1 MNHSNSTFDRTPD
14 LAASTPAVP
23 TRQTTPPPTDAAG
36 VTDAVAFQR
45 VHHDAGTPGGAQRGV
60 TSSAE
65 RRPAVPWASPDPDM
79 APTRTNNSNHLER
92 SETVVARGGGG
103 CCAGREASD
112 STCFWGANIFG
123 PTAWQD
129 LADRLRLSGREL
141 EVVRGIFGGA
151 KEAVIARD
159 TGMSPHTVHEHL
171 RRLHRKLGAR
181 DRVEV
186 VLAVVRCALQ
196 R

>member
-1 MNHSNSTFDRTPD
+1 MNHSNSTFDRTPF
-14 LAASTPAVP
+14 LAASALVVH
-23 TRQTTPPPTDAAG
+23 TRHATPPPTDAAG
-36 VTDAVAFQR
+36 VTDAVVLQR
-45 VHHDAGTPGGAQRGV
+45 VHHDAGTPGGAERGV
-60 TSSAE
+60 RSPAE
-65 RRPAVPWASPDPDM
+65 RRPAVPWAPPHPDG
-79 APTRTNNSNHLER
+79 APTRTNNRNHLKR
-92 SETVVARGGGG
+92 SETVVARPSGG
-103 CCAGREASD
+103 CCPGLEASG
-112 STCFWGANIFG
+112 STCTCGPDIFG

-129 LADRLRLSGREL
+129 LSDRLRLSGREL

-159 TGMSPHTVHEHL
+159 SGMSPHTVHEHI